1 MCSGSP
7 RRASSAAWRRGC
19 SVFTRPPRIS
29 SCPVKSATSVTSRP
43 ASRNALAV
51 PPVERISTPCAA
63 SVLANSA
70 TPVLSETEISARR
83 TRIAPLLTTSDR
95 VSAGASLIDD
105 DRTRVVHIDPNCAS
119 RDHADRLRIE
129 FVLSGVDRLL
139 QPRPV
144 TPCRDRHLA
153 PHDRRAPFASLG
165 ARIGPPPRRL
175 DLRPLGPA
183 PTADAVGGA
192 P

>member
-43 ASRNALAV
+43 ASRNALGV

-70 TPVLSETEISARR
+70 TPVLSETEISAGR

-129 FVLSGVDRLL
+129 FVLNGVDRLL

-153 PHDRRAPFASLG
+153 PHDRRSPVDSLV
-165 ARIGPPPRRL
+165 AEMDRPPRRL
-175 DLRPLGPA
+175 HSPPERL
-183 PTADAVGGA
+183 ADRAEAGAGGE
-192 P
+192 